1 MKNKNGKTNYVL
13 PSILVVLVIG
23 LLGIG
28 YMSMSQI
35 QIGGGDNGLNVNP
48 DTGIDLP
55 NEGCNVNPTITTS
68 GSNALEPGTAITLTD
83 VFRINGEYSTSSTG
97 IRKGDKVV
105 ILSSNTTSYIAAI
118 QPEIDVLCGANPVAI
133 KLTAVAT
140 SPTVV
145 IKNDAGLV
153 QLTNAAAGGATN
165 ETAFAAGGSKN
176 FAIDITGTDKQTTG
190 ARVVVFEFSS
200 DANISSMTLTDAN
213 TGLAL
218 TKLASV
224 PAGLTVSGTNNY
236 RVAFEMPAVEGA
248 VKKSY
253 NLNVQAATG
262 NIPAGA
268 FYSTFYIAQAYVDAD
283 GTFKVG
289 VVNSQA
295 ATKYFGTYDYD
306 FLVD

>member
-28 YMSMSQI
+28 YMSMSQT
-35 QIGGGDNGLNVNP
+35 QIGGGDLDIDVNP
-48 DTGIDLP
+48 ETGADLP
-55 NEGCNVNPTITTS
+55 GEGCNVNPTITTS
-68 GSNALEPGTAITLTD
+68 GSNSLEPGTAVTLTD
-83 VFRINGEYSTSSTG
+83 VFRINGAYSTSSTG

-145 IKNDAGLV
+145 IKNDAGLA
-153 QLTNAAAGGATN
+153 QLTDDAAGGTTD
-165 ETAFAAGGSKN
+165 ESAFAAGGSKN
-176 FAIDITGTDKQTTG
+176 FQIDITGVDKQTTG

-213 TGLAL
+213 TGLAMNKL
-218 TKLASV
+218 TSV

-236 RVAFEMPAVEGA
+236 RVAFDMPAIEGA

-262 NIPAGA
+262 NIPVGA
-268 FYSTFYIAQAYVDAD
+268 FYSTFYIAQAFVDAD

-306 FLVD
+306 FLVA